1 MARGEAPQDTEE
13 KVVVR
18 KPDTCGNPT
27 MLENMD
33 GHVDLLLL
41 GFYASQMMKLWF
53 RLGIPSTNCEA
64 FHFRFGAHRLH
75 QLKGKLSSMIG
86 QPQLFQV

>member
-1 MARGEAPQDTEE
+1 M
-13 KVVVR
+13 VVR

-41 GFYASQMMKLWF
+41 GFYDAQTIKLWF

-64 FHFRFGAHRLH
+64 FHFRFGDYIRLH
-75 QLKGKLSSMIG
+75 QITPIRGETFLNEWPSW
-86 QPQLFQV
+86 QLFQV